1 MACIPDIWKVKKP
14 QTCWS
19 RSIWHLNMARVA
31 CPRQTA
37 LLKGCSSSLDG
48 CFAETPDLLEDGWG
62 NDWKGLPSQE
72 EKRLV
77 IPRELNN
84 LWNLHHTGPQSLL
97 NFMPAANTHSLRST
111 EDKSPWQMFPLVPD
125 KCTVCH
131 SCISWSGKQGKHVV
145 AVYFLFPFDRAAYFT
160 AMNYHLKHKHYRDDT
175 SQLLVYSEFSVRT
188 PRIVDVHHTRWSPDH
203 GECVTGFA
211 VLMCQLNFA
220 TF

>member
-37 LLKGCSSSLDG
+37 LLKGCSQLVRWLFCGNSG
-48 CFAETPDLLEDGWG
+48 PAGGWLG
-62 NDWKGLPSQE
+62 EWL
-72 EKRLV
+72 KRIALTGRKTTCNSTW
-77 IPRELNN
+77 IEQP
-84 LWNLHHTGPQSLL
+84 WNLHHTGPQPLL